1 MEIYIFLI
9 SCSDYFIVHN
19 PDYRLN
25 STSRLCF
32 YVHIGPSHSVDPV
45 PVAMRKSPLLKT
57 FMLYK

>member
-25 STSRLCF
+25 
-32 YVHIGPSHSVDPV
+32 VHIGPSHSVDPV